1 MDTTALLFT
10 VALLALNGWFVAVE
24 FALIAARRTKLEQE
38 RLAGSRAAGV
48 GIALIDELSIQLA
61 GAQLGVTV
69 ASLLLGYV
77 AEPAVS
83 HLIESAIGAVVE
95 LPEGLLRTIG
105 FVVGLS
111 LVVLAHMVVGE
122 MVPKNLTLAQPE
134 KTLRI
139 LALPTRALTTVLRPV
154 IWFLNALA
162 NAGLWLLRIEAKDT
176 LSDTHSA
183 AELATMLDASH
194 QEGLIPEDQHELLS
208 SALDFGTAPVSS
220 VMVPRERVVHVR
232 RDATVAEIEDVI
244 RRSGHSRLPVVDDGL
259 DEVVG
264 FIHAKDL
271 LALRPDAWREPLP
284 ERLLRTELVQL
295 DEGRTV
301 EEAMLEMRR
310 RRRHLGIA
318 RDAGGRTTGLVTLED
333 LVEELVGDIRDESDR
348 DDPDRDGRD
357 DGVRGAAEGGD
368 AGPSAG

>member
-1 MDTTALLFT
+1 MDTPALLFA

-38 RLAGSRAAGV
+38 ALAGSRAAGV
-48 GIALIDELSIQLA
+48 GIGLIDELSIQLA

-83 HLIESAIGAVVE
+83 HLIESAIGTFVDV
-95 LPEGLLRTIG
+95 PEGLLRTIG

-111 LVVLAHMVVGE
+111 LVVLAHMVLGE

-134 KTLRI
+134 KTLRL

-154 IWFLNALA
+154 IWFLNTLA

-194 QEGLIPEDQHELLS
+194 EEGLIPEDQHELLS
-208 SALDFGTAPVSS
+208 SALDFGAAPVSA

-232 RDATVAEIEDVI
+232 RDDTVATIEGVI
-244 RRSGHSRLPVVDDGL
+244 RSSGHSRLPVVGDGL
-259 DEVVG
+259 DDVVG

-271 LALRPDAWREPLP
+271 LALRPDASVAPLP

-295 DEGRTV
+295 DEGRSV
-301 EEAMLEMRR
+301 EEAMVEMRR

-318 RDAGGRTTGLVTLED
+318 RDADGRTTGLVTLED

-348 DDPDRDGRD
+348 DEPEGDGPDGDGRAD
-357 DGVRGAAEGGD
+357 DGAPRPGD
-368 AGPSAG
+368 